1 MMAAIISIYYKTHQS
16 SGKIPISV
24 LRKVF
29 FVVFVLILLSTVYS
43 SVLLKSEI
51 YSQKIFVE
59 SNKKHWKKIINY
71 ADEAFSRFTTLDS
84 FSLPYHLYKG
94 IGYTRLKKPQKAFES
109 FEIAHKYFPTQ
120 ISILNNLGSISSML
134 GKHDT
139 AIFYFKKSLEVFPH
153 YEVSLFNL
161 SKAYYLNGDYN
172 KAYIA
177 LLNCNTNISNPK
189 YSSFEKELMKKINKS
204 IK

>member
-16 SGKIPISV
+16 SGNIPISV

-59 SNKKHWKKIINY
+59 SKKKHWEKIINY

-120 ISILNNLGSISSML
+120 ILILNNLGSISSML

-139 AIFYFKKSLEVFPH
+139 AIFYLKKSIEVFPH
-153 YEVSLFNL
+153 YEVSLLNL
-161 SKAYYLNGDYN
+161 SKAYYLKGDYR
-172 KAYIA
+172 KAYIS
-177 LLNCNTNISNPK
+177 LLSCNSNNTDAK
-189 YSSFEKELMKKINKS
+189 YITMKKDLINR
-204 IK
+204 INN